1 MVITIEIMVMVM
13 VMVMVTMTILKT
25 IMMMLMMFSP
35 IYGSQAHAR
44 FSVMLLTDT
53 VGQPAGKKHGEY

>member
-13 VMVMVTMTILKT
+13 VTMMILKT